1 MEDINVIIRSICQ
14 DLYENLR
21 YNNSIFA
28 NYKSLKYLKKLRK
41 INITTD
47 YKYAENIRDE
57 IGILYKNYIVFCRKK
72 EYENHSKI
80 IEEIK
85 KMYFE
90 ISYSIEQLLVNDGI
104 KYTYKEYKNLDD
116 YINRLKSSYGG
127 QTEKYIKKLSK
138 KNIGTQKKEIKRIYN
153 DKSKIISEKKRNVI
167 KILEE
172 KLNAWNSKY
181 VGKNNIK
188 IEYNSKNAEYIVT
201 QKVNDEI
208 VKKKKYKFKSKFSDI
223 EQLQKKAIKN
233 LRQMNFGISIFEELN
248 ISEDCFKYIDPFA
261 LTIFIE
267 EGNLDYAK
275 LYLRQLNGES
285 QSKKYKLPFKII
297 YNIDEDFQN
306 GRLTPIRN
314 EIIAII
320 AERNALFVA
329 EIKKVKSLKKAKIG

>member
-1 MEDINVIIRSICQ
+1 M
-14 DLYENLR
+14 
-21 YNNSIFA
+21 
-28 NYKSLKYLKKLRK
+28 
-41 INITTD
+41 
-47 YKYAENIRDE
+47 
-57 IGILYKNYIVFCRKK
+57 
-72 EYENHSKI
+72 
-80 IEEIK
+80 
-85 KMYFE
+85 
-90 ISYSIEQLLVNDGI
+90 
-104 KYTYKEYKNLDD
+104 
-116 YINRLKSSYGG
+116 
-127 QTEKYIKKLSK
+127 
-138 KNIGTQKKEIKRIYN
+138 KR
-153 DKSKIISEKKRNVI
+153 
-167 KILEE
+167 
-172 KLNAWNSKY
+172 
-181 VGKNNIK
+181 
-188 IEYNSKNAEYIVT
+188 
-201 QKVNDEI
+201 
-208 VKKKKYKFKSKFSDI
+208 YKFKSKFSDI

>member
-1 MEDINVIIRSICQ
+1 MSYI
-14 DLYENLR
+14 EN
-21 YNNSIFA
+21 YN
-28 NYKSLKYLKKLRK
+28 
-41 INITTD
+41 
-47 YKYAENIRDE
+47 
-57 IGILYKNYIVFCRKK
+57 
-72 EYENHSKI
+72 
-80 IEEIK
+80 
-85 KMYFE
+85 
-90 ISYSIEQLLVNDGI
+90 QW
-104 KYTYKEYKNLDD
+104 KEYKNLDD

-188 IEYNSKNAEYIVT
+188 IEYNSKNAEYIFT
-201 QKVNDEI
+201 QKINDEI
-208 VKKKKYKFKSKFSDI
+208 VKKKRYKFKSKFSDI